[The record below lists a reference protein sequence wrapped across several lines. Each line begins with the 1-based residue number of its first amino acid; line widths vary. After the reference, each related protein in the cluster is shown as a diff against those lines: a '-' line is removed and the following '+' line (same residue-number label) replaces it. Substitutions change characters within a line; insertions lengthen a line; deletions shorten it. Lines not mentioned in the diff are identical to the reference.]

1 MSETTSA
8 GSLREA
14 ADHLARLEALLS
26 RPEVPD
32 GEELLRLS
40 RGVRD
45 AASQAGAQ
53 TIERVAQR
61 LEDAAG
67 SFATR
72 GIVWSE
78 ELRSLARQT
87 ASDLVILIR
96 ALNRW
101 GPEEEDRVRTAI
113 ERWDEMADASG
124 EGVMHISA
132 LFHDDAGPHLVSAPS
147 QEEWADVVPVESLL
161 LQGDAALREALALR
175 PRVDALAERGGADA
189 ELRALL
195 DELWDLL
202 RLAAPSDSDAG

>member
-1 MSETTSA
+1 MSDTTSTA
-8 GSLREA
+8 SLREA

-32 GEELLRLS
+32 GDELLRLA

-45 AASQAGAQ
+45 AASRAGAQ

-67 SFATR
+67 SFASR
-72 GIVWSE
+72 GLVWSE

-87 ASDLVILIR
+87 AADLVILIR

-101 GPEEEDRVRTAI
+101 GPAEEDRVRTAI
-113 ERWDEMADASG
+113 ERWDVMADASG
-124 EGVMHISA
+124 EGVPHISA

-147 QEEWADVVPVESLL
+147 RGEWADVVPVESLQL
-161 LQGDAALREALALR
+161 RGEAALREALALR
-175 PRVDALAERGGADA
+175 PRVDDLADRGPAR
-189 ELRALL
+189 ELRMAL

-202 RLAAPSDSDAG
+202 RLAAPEATDAG